1 MASIID
7 YIKKYGNKSFE
18 EEPLNEVDNALFS
31 FLSYFNFDGIID
43 NSGRKVLLSDAIY
56 QFFELHDPKVLRTHG
71 IGLKDSYRLAKV
83 LMEKKRYKD
92 LPLYNY
98 VYKTDEE
105 VQFSS
110 ICIDL
115 NDKLTYISIEG
126 TDDEVVAWKE
136 DFEMAYMFPVP
147 AQKMCIDYLKN
158 NVKFLSNKKYIIGGH
173 SKGGN
178 LALVGTM
185 YLPFFKRMKV
195 KSIWSFDGPGLNDE
209 QINSKEYN
217 RVKDKYHFYLPNY
230 SIVGMMLNNRAEMN
244 VVKASNVTI
253 KSHSIYYW
261 MTTDNKF
268 TREPGQRHVSPMRG
282 TPSAGRGNTTRSGSG
297 PACDANETNGT
308 PSRIRV
314 HSTTSPSTSRSSAG
328 RSPPRRAFN
337 ARMRA
342 RASSARNATSAPS
355 TKSAG
360 SSSLRAPQ
368 PHAARNTTTAK

>member
-268 TREPGQRHVSPMRG
+268 TRGKLSPLSKAFDKMI
-282 TPSAGRGNTTRSGSG
+282 TKWIK
-297 PACDANETNGT
+297 ANNKET
-308 PSRIRV
+308 IK
-314 HSTTSPSTSRSSAG
+314 
-328 RSPPRRAFN
+328 AFIEDLFDIFDRCNIHDLCGLN
-337 ARMRA
+337 ARDIKQITTVA
-342 RASSARNATSAPS
+342 RE
-355 TKSAG
+355 TKNISPESKERIKEFGKIVIDTFKEDAFALFK
-360 SSSLRAPQ
+360 S
-368 PHAARNTTTAK
+368 KE